1 MIKLWDLRSSTSC
14 PVTELSGHSKGVLDL
29 YWNTDDV
36 DFVISTGRDNRI
48 LLWDF
53 EEKKLIRDLT
63 GCEETKEVPKS
74 AADFFTT
81 VGHAA
86 SSPRRTQIMWNPFNP
101 AILASTSTSGSIEL
115 WTVEETSAEGAVN
128 ASPYSA
134 VHGVEN
140 RFHGRVL
147 TVSDLIRGNDI
158 QSEISDFENAM
169 ASNSVKEHCMKM
181 VDLVEDQEEKQM
193 WSFMNVGFGRK

>member
-36 DFVISTGRDNRI
+36 DFIISTGRDNRI

-86 SSPRRTQIMWNPFNP
+86 SSPRRTQILWNPFNP
-101 AILASTSTSGSIEL
+101 AILASTSTNGSIEL
-115 WTVEETSAEGAVN
+115 WTIEEMSVEGAMN
-128 ASPYSA
+128 ASASASYSA
-134 VHGVEN
+134 INGVEN

-147 TVSDLIRGNDI
+147 TVSDLIRGKDI
-158 QSEISDFENAM
+158 QSEISDFETAM
-169 ASNSVKEHCMKM
+169 VSNNVKEHCMKM
-181 VDLVEDQEEKQM
+181 VDLVEDEEEKQM
-193 WSFMNVGFGRK
+193 WSFMNVC